1 MLRLRP
7 LFWATFLPGSSTVPA
22 ALAVIFR
29 TRSFSSL
36 YTPWL
41 LARPVASL
49 CRKSLRTLASCIR
62 SRDILPFSLCQLDE
76 NLTLRASLC
85 CSFASLSRMPSKALT
100 GSISWP
106 TEVAANTATPRSMP
120 IGSSVD
126 FDGSGLFFCHKT
138 LTNHSPAFRR
148 KVTERRSPPRGRYP
162 RKRTQ
167 PILGSLMAPWRLLSR
182 LNSTS
187 SAGTLNPGPNGPG
200 TSGFLIGPSLHDQQR
215 VAIEIIGQ
223 DFAAILRDQQHVL
236 VLHAEAKPGLRNEG
250 FDSEHHSG
258 LQGLVL
264 GRAEVWIFME
274 VQPDAMAD
282 KCDRRQVQVGK
293 FPAIEFIDLSG
304 RCAGLDHL

>member
-62 SRDILPFSLCQLDE
+62 SRDIFPFSLCQLDE

-106 TEVAANTATPRSMP
+106 TEVAANRSVSAEANPADLGKLDGAVAFVESLELDVLRRQREGVVLELLSRCRVTAQLLEEAAERVVEVAQGVLQRM
-120 IGSSVD
+120 
-126 FDGSGLFFCHKT
+126 DGDEF
-138 LTNHSPAFRR
+138 
-148 KVTERRSPPRGRYP
+148 E
-162 RKRTQ
+162 
-167 PILGSLMAPWRLLSR
+167 PILGSPAHRQ
-182 LNSTS
+182 
-187 SAGTLNPGPNGPG
+187 
-200 TSGFLIGPSLHDQQR
+200 FLR
-215 VAIEIIGQ
+215 
-223 DFAAILRDQQHVL
+223 
-236 VLHAEAKPGLRNEG
+236 LRNVGERESVVAV
-250 FDSEHHSG
+250 F
-258 LQGLVL
+258 VL
-264 GRAEVWIFME
+264 SPLKGVI
-274 VQPDAMAD
+274 
-282 KCDRRQVQVGK
+282 
-293 FPAIEFIDLSG
+293 
-304 RCAGLDHL
+304 

>member
-1 MLRLRP
+1 MADPLLHRLP
-7 LFWATFLPGSSTVPA
+7 LADPSSDSLGRLNGQYPALTYVDCADDVGVPLVAAHLTAEPIPGGTVVCMCVAASGGWTAQRSVWRRGEFNPA
-22 ALAVIFR
+22 AAFLFLVGEERGEHTPSLVENAAVETALLGNVLARFFDGAVIFR

-62 SRDILPFSLCQLDE
+62 SRDIFAFSLCQLDE

-187 SAGTLNPGPNGPG
+187 SAGSVKESFLNFFRG
-200 TSGFLIGPSLHDQQR
+200 
-215 VAIEIIGQ
+215 V
-223 DFAAILRDQQHVL
+223 
-236 VLHAEAKPGLRNEG
+236 
-250 FDSEHHSG
+250 
-258 LQGLVL
+258 
-264 GRAEVWIFME
+264 
-274 VQPDAMAD
+274 
-282 KCDRRQVQVGK
+282 
-293 FPAIEFIDLSG
+293 
-304 RCAGLDHL
+304 

>member
-62 SRDILPFSLCQLDE
+62 SRDIFPFSLCQLDE

-148 KVTERRSPPRGRYP
+148 IGGTCSFEPR
-162 RKRTQ
+162 
-167 PILGSLMAPWRLLSR
+167 
-182 LNSTS
+182 
-187 SAGTLNPGPNGPG
+187 
-200 TSGFLIGPSLHDQQR
+200 
-215 VAIEIIGQ
+215 
-223 DFAAILRDQQHVL
+223 ILRPTLSKDRIDASSHPWGKGMPKFRRNWCAVH
-236 VLHAEAKPGLRNEG
+236 LHKDFLSTLA
-250 FDSEHHSG
+250 
-258 LQGLVL
+258 
-264 GRAEVWIFME
+264 GR
-274 VQPDAMAD
+274 
-282 KCDRRQVQVGK
+282 GK
-293 FPAIEFIDLSG
+293 G
-304 RCAGLDHL
+304 